1 MAEPRQIAL
10 RTRLLWL
17 VAVALLPVVLFV
29 LFGLAALA
37 RQQQDQAHRALQERA
52 RAMASAVDL
61 ELQGSVA
68 ALQVLALARS
78 LDTGDLRRFHAYA
91 RVAAAARDSWDSV
104 LLTDL
109 EGNWLLSTRLAYGA
123 PMPGRGKVVE
133 RESFAALLAGGRPV
147 IGNIAKGPGGR
158 FLFPVRVAVAR
169 EGKPRYVLTALVDP
183 ADMRAILRRQKVPPQ
198 SLSIIFDGRL
208 TIVARTLDHEG
219 SAGMPLSD
227 SLRALIGGA
236 GEGAGPARTREGN
249 PVYAAFA
256 REAPGAWGV
265 VLGIEQAA
273 ANLPVW
279 RFVALSGAGL
289 LLSLLAGGL
298 VALWLARR
306 TSGTIAET
314 TARLHRANAELRT
327 ANEQLESFSYSV
339 SHDLR
344 APLRAVDAN
353 ASIVLEEHGAA
364 LPAPAQERL
373 RKVSASARLMARLID
388 ALLAFAQLA
397 RRQVSRQRVDV
408 AALVA
413 GCLRELRA
421 QQGEGGLEAVVGEL
435 PPCDADPQLLRQ
447 VFVNLI
453 GNAVKYSARA
463 AAPRVEIGWQ
473 GAEGAYYVRDNGV
486 GFDMQYA
493 GKLFGVFERLHAPQ
507 DFEGTGVGLAIVQRI
522 VQRHGGRV
530 WAEAEPGMGAT
541 FYFTLGA

>member
-1 MAEPRQIAL
+1 MALLRQMPL
-10 RTRLLWL
+10 RIRLLWL
-17 VAVALLPVVLFV
+17 VVVALLPVVLFV

-61 ELQGSVA
+61 ELRGSVA
-68 ALQVLALARS
+68 ALEVLALARS
-78 LDTGDLRRFHAYA
+78 LDAGDLQRFHADA
-91 RVAAAARDSWDSV
+91 RAAAGARASWDSI

-109 EGNWLLSTRLAYGA
+109 EGNWLLSTRRAYGA
-123 PMPGRGKVVE
+123 PMPGRGRVVE

-158 FLFPVRVAVAR
+158 FLFPVRVAVSR

-198 SLSIIFDGRL
+198 SLSLIFDGRL
-208 TIVARTLDHEG
+208 SIVARTLDHEG
-219 SAGMPLSD
+219 SVGTPLSD

-236 GEGAGPARTREGN
+236 GEGAGPARTLEGN
-249 PVYAAFA
+249 AVYAAFA

-273 ANLPVW
+273 VNLPVW

-306 TSGTIAET
+306 ISGTIAET
-314 TARLHRANAELRT
+314 TARLHRVNAELQT

-373 RKVSASARLMARLID
+373 RKVSASARHMARLID

-408 AALVA
+408 AGLVA

-421 QQGEGGLEAVVGEL
+421 QQAEGALEAVVGEL

-453 GNAVKYSARA
+453 GNAIKYSARA

-473 GAEGAYYVRDNGV
+473 GDDGAYYVRDNGV

-530 WAEAEPGMGAT
+530 WAQAEPGKGAT
-541 FYFTLGA
+541 FYFTLGT